1 MNVLDNRRQLFAGV
15 RRATILLVAA
25 FALAVFGAGRAQAGE
40 VRVPLTIDY
49 LTLTEAIRSQL
60 YTAPGGR
67 APLWNGSDDCQ
78 FLYAENPS
86 FSRSGARVKLE
97 TGASLSLG
105 VALAGQCVSPLAWS
119 GIVEAESQPYLTGG
133 VRLMLHIQD
142 MNLYDIHHE
151 KTLIAG
157 KGFDLIKQYLIP
169 RIETFSYDLNPAIQ
183 QLATLA
189 EAASTPT
196 VADRIRKAVAT
207 LRTEPGADATDDGVR
222 ITLLITVPDVPEA
235 GPSATPAQ
243 PTPEEIQAFQ
253 RELDK
258 WDAFLV
264 FAIKQL
270 GTTVGDRQFRGELLQ
285 ILLNSRYRL
294 ADALAKP
301 PAESGPDP
309 VRILFLDTW
318 QKLGVAVRSAA
329 RRGQLGARSLE
340 FLSFIS
346 AGDALFALDQ
356 AAPALGMRISADD
369 LRRLAHIMAPSATG
383 DPLHFDFAEDP
394 ILRGLLGLPAG
405 PLSSPPE
412 SEPAA
417 APSPTE
423 SPSPAPPT
431 AGPTPDGAPPSPQA
445 WRWFRLPWSLI
456 EPREACASEVG
467 EIVPQLKQIATR
479 LRRAVVDE
487 SNADGYRSDMARLLE
502 LSIERQLRESDLDPR
517 FRGAFRDL
525 VKSAAWQESCWRQFV
540 RRGDR
545 VTWLESS
552 SGDIGLMQVNKYVW
566 RGFYNLEKLKW
577 DVLYNAGAGTE
588 ILMEMTGQVLARPK
602 VDPGRLDSTALARS
616 VYAAYNGGPDAY
628 NRWRRAHE
636 PSPARE
642 IDAAFL
648 DKFRAVE
655 RDQAIDILSCAAQW
669 GHAPGH

>member
-1 MNVLDNRRQLFAGV
+1 MLAAGV
-15 RRATILLVAA
+15 AVAA
-25 FALAVFGAGRAQAGE
+25 SGVQAGE

-49 LTLTEAIRSQL
+49 LTLTEAIRDQI
-60 YTAPGGR
+60 YTAQGGR
-67 APLWNGSDDCQ
+67 APLWNGGDECQ
-78 FLYAENPS
+78 FLYAEDPA
-86 FSRSGARVKLE
+86 FSRADTRVRLE
-97 TGASLSLG
+97 TAASLGLG
-105 VALAGQCVSPLAWS
+105 VAVAGRCVSPVAWS
-119 GIVEAESQPYLTGG
+119 GIVEAESAPYIAGG
-133 VRLMLHIQD
+133 VRLMLRIED
-142 MNLYDIHHE
+142 MKLYDAHHQ

-169 RIETFSYDLNPAIQ
+169 RLETFAYDLNPAVE
-183 QLATLA
+183 QLASLA
-189 EAASTPT
+189 EAASTPS
-196 VADRIRKAVAT
+196 VAERIRKAMTT
-207 LRTEPGADATDDGVR
+207 LRAEPQVGVTNDGVK
-222 ITLLITVPDVPEA
+222 ITLAIVVPDVPMETA
-235 GPSATPAQ
+235 AAPVE
-243 PTPEEIQAFQ
+243 PTPQEIEAFQ
-253 RELDK
+253 KQLDN

-270 GTTVGDRQFRGELLQ
+270 GGVVGDRQFRAELLQ
-285 ILLNSRYRL
+285 ILLSSRYRL
-294 ADALAKP
+294 REALSKP
-301 PAESGPDP
+301 PSESGPDP
-309 VRILFLDTW
+309 VRILFIDTW

-329 RRGQLGARSLE
+329 RRGQLGSRSLE

-346 AGDALFALDQ
+346 AGDALFALDA

-383 DPLHFDFAEDP
+383 DPLHFDFAEYP

-502 LSIERQLRESDLDPR
+502 LSIERQLRASDLDPR

-545 VTWLESS
+545 
-552 SGDIGLMQVNKYVW
+552 
-566 RGFYNLEKLKW
+566 
-577 DVLYNAGAGTE
+577 
-588 ILMEMTGQVLARPK
+588 
-602 VDPGRLDSTALARS
+602 
-616 VYAAYNGGPDAY
+616 
-628 NRWRRAHE
+628 
-636 PSPARE
+636 
-642 IDAAFL
+642 
-648 DKFRAVE
+648 
-655 RDQAIDILSCAAQW
+655 
-669 GHAPGH
+669 